1 MCAALS
7 VPFCV
12 VLFWQ
17 DSRDAV
23 VLPAGADPTPLRE
36 LRPGSVVGAIAP
48 RRAAQLRI
56 RFPQLTVR
64 ALRGNLDTRIKP
76 LDQGDEGLDALVVSC
91 AGLQRLGLP
100 DRAAEALPRG
110 VLMPA
115 TGAGFVIVEHRADD
129 PIACSSQSTT
139 HPPSACCASR
149 GASLV
154 NCAATATQ
162 LARCMP
168 RTTRPVPKC
177 RSQQRCSARHAG
189 PL

>member
-1 MCAALS
+1 MGCG
-7 VPFCV
+7 VPR
-12 VLFWQ
+12 Q

-23 VLPAGADPTPLRE
+23 VLAAGADPTPLRE
-36 LRPGSVVGAIAP
+36 LRPGSVSAP
-48 RRAAQLRI
+48 SPHAELPGSASAS
-56 RFPQLTVR
+56 PQLTVR

-76 LDQGDEGLDALVVSC
+76 LDQGDEGLDAL
-91 AGLQRLGLP
+91 
-100 DRAAEALPRG
+100 ALPRG

-139 HPPSACCASR
+139 QPPSACCASR
-149 GASLV
+149 GASL
-154 NCAATATQ
+154 
-162 LARCMP
+162 P